1 MFSRILANRSVG
13 RNFPAHRRARDRNR
27 LILFIAAAGLVLLLM
42 AQLGEDGLA
51 TFLQLRN
58 QEADLA
64 TDVQRLE
71 GANAGLEEKLHGL
84 ATDPT
89 VLEKLAREKHN
100 MQKPEEEV
108 LTVRQPEDPP
118 E

>member
-1 MFSRILANRSVG
+1 MFSRFQAKNPEG
-13 RNFPAHRRARDRNR
+13 RNFPVHRRARDRNK

-58 QEADLA
+58 QESELA
-64 TDVQRLE
+64 TEVQRLE
-71 GANAGLEEKLHGL
+71 AANTGLEQKLHGL
-84 ATDPT
+84 ATDPV